1 LSQNSHHLFIGFF
14 SAVIAITLQQSV
26 QLPQVRMGR
35 FPRRVERGANDERD
49 LDPVKIGDGEADIAA
64 SPTPS
69 CDRLEMQTGA
79 TGYFVPRCAPA
90 RFRPIEAV

>member
-35 FPRRVERGANDERD
+35 FPRRVEKGR
-49 LDPVKIGDGEADIAA
+49 
-64 SPTPS
+64 
-69 CDRLEMQTGA
+69 
-79 TGYFVPRCAPA
+79 
-90 RFRPIEAV
+90 